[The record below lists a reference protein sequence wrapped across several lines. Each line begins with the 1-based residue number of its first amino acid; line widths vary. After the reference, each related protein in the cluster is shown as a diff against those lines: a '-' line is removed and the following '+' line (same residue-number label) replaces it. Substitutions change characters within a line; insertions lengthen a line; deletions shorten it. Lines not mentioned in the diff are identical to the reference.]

1 MSDTNRNINRNTNP
15 HGAASVAPAAVSA
28 DEARDVAEAA
38 RETEW
43 ERPSFVRDLFLG
55 RFDLSQ
61 IHPHPEGDAAERER
75 ARPFL
80 DALRGFLRD
89 YDADEVDRTGHIKE
103 VDVQRLR
110 DMGAFGIKIPRE
122 YGGLGLSIRSYV
134 EALALISAKCGS
146 LSALV
151 SASQSIG
158 VPQPLSLVGTD
169 DQKRRFFPRIA
180 KGAITA
186 FALTEPDVGSDPAKM
201 VTTATPSDDGKS
213 WILNGEKL
221 WCTNGT
227 RAELMV
233 VMARTPDRIVNGKP
247 RRQITAFIVEA
258 NAPGVE
264 VLQHC
269 RFMGLKALEN
279 AWMRFTNVRVPAEN
293 LLWGEGKGLKLAL
306 MTLNT
311 GRLTIPASVAGG
323 AKAML
328 RWVRDWAS
336 ERVQWGQPVGEH
348 DAIAQKIAKMA
359 ADTFALDAVAM
370 QTTGLYESGA
380 DIRLEAAIAKLWNTE
395 THWHMVDD
403 ALQIRGGRGYE
414 TADSLAVRG
423 DPPIPIERVMRDSR
437 INLIFEGSS
446 EIMRLFIAREA
457 VDKHFALAFPIVSPK
472 STMGQRFS
480 AALKA
485 APFYLTWY
493 PGTWLPSFATF
504 SEFGRLARHLRFA
517 ARTTKRLGRTLFHA
531 MVRFGPGLEQ
541 RQMVLFRAVDIGA
554 ELYAM
559 SAVCTRAQMIATRQ
573 GEAGAIELADAF
585 CRMSRARIADLFRA
599 LYGPNDRRM
608 HRLAVDVLNG
618 KHAWLERGIIEDE
631 VVARANG
638 AAPYSA
644 AEEAVSVGR

>member
-1 MSDTNRNINRNTNP
+1 MAGTATKS
-15 HGAASVAPAAVSA
+15 AATAAVSA
-28 DEARDVAEAA
+28 DEARDVAESA

-43 ERPSFVRDLFLG
+43 DRPSFVRDLFLG
-55 RFDLSQ
+55 TFDISR
-61 IHPHPEGDAAERER
+61 IHPHPPADPAETER

-80 DALRGFLRD
+80 DALRAFLRD
-89 YDADEVDRTGHIKE
+89 YDADEVDRTGHIRE
-103 VDVQRLR
+103 ADVQRLR

-122 YGGLGLSIRSYV
+122 YGGLGLSLRSYV

-158 VPQPLSLVGTD
+158 VPQPLTLVGTEE
-169 DQKRRFFPRIA
+169 QKRRFFPRIA

-186 FALTEPDVGSDPAKM
+186 FALTEPGVGSDPANM
-201 VTTATPSDDGKS
+201 VTTATLEPDGKH

-233 VMARTPDRIVNGKP
+233 VMARTPDRVVNGKP
-247 RRQITAFIVEA
+247 RRQITAFIVEV

-264 VLQHC
+264 VLHHC

-279 AWMRFTNVRVPAEN
+279 GWMKFTNVRVPAEN

-311 GRLTIPASVAGG
+311 GRLTIPAGVAGG
-323 AKAML
+323 AKAAL
-328 RWVRDWAS
+328 NWVRTWAN
-336 ERVQWGQPVGEH
+336 ERVQWGQPVGRH
-348 DAIAQKIAKMA
+348 DAVAQMIARMA
-359 ADTFALDAVAM
+359 ANTFALESVALV
-370 QTTGLYESGA
+370 TTELHEQKA
-380 DIRLEAAIAKLWNTE
+380 DVRLEAALAKLWNTE
-395 THWHMVDD
+395 TGWQLVDD

-414 TADSLAVRG
+414 TADSLRARG
-423 DPPIPIERVMRDSR
+423 EPAIPIERMMRDSR

-457 VDKHFALAFPIVSPK
+457 VDKHFALAFPIVAPK
-472 STMGQRFS
+472 SSLGTRLT
-480 AALKA
+480 AAFKA

-493 PGTWLPSFATF
+493 PRTWLPSMRTYG
-504 SEFGRLARHLRFA
+504 EFGALAGHLRFI
-517 ARTTKRLGRTLFHA
+517 ARTASRLGRSLFHA
-531 MVRFGPGLEQ
+531 MVRFGPGLEK

-559 SAVCTRAQMIATRQ
+559 SASCVRAKMLADRE
-573 GEAGAIELADAF
+573 GRSEAVALADAF
-585 CRMSRARIADLFRA
+585 CVEARQRIAALFRE
-599 LYGPNDRRM
+599 LYGPNDTAM
-608 HRLAVDVLNG
+608 YRLAGDVLDG
-618 KHAWLERGIIEDE
+618 KHEWVERL
-631 VVARANG
+631 
-638 AAPYSA
+638 
-644 AEEAVSVGR
+644 